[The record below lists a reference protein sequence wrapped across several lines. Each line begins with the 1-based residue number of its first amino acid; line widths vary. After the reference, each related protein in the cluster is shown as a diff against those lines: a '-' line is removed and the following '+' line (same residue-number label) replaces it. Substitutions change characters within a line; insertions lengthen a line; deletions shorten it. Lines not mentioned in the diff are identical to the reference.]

1 ALALFSSVPLLIGAL
16 AQIFTPYW
24 VGLLGS
30 RKRLVLVAASSQAL
44 ANLFFWWIASQG
56 SASLATFLT
65 AKILYWTSGMALMP
79 AWSAW
84 LGSLTTDLNRERFFA
99 WRSALGQAALLI
111 AYGVGGLILEHGRR
125 SHHLFLA
132 FSTSYM

>member
-1 ALALFSSVPLLIGAL
+1 MKGSAMIRRSLTASMVDGAFYAIMVGLCENYFSALAVELGFSNSALALFSSVPLLIGAL

-56 SASLATFLT
+56 SASLA
-65 AKILYWTSGMALMP
+65 
-79 AWSAW
+79 
-84 LGSLTTDLNRERFFA
+84 
-99 WRSALGQAALLI
+99 
-111 AYGVGGLILEHGRR
+111 
-125 SHHLFLA
+125 
-132 FSTSYM
+132 